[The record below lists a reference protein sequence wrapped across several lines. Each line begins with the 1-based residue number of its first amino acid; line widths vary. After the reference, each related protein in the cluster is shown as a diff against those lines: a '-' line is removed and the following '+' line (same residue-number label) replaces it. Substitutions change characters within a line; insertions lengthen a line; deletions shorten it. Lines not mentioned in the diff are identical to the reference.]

1 MRGSGVAHP
10 ALCLRRDKQAEDNPS
25 YAWDVP
31 RVRVPV
37 RSDAGD
43 STLSTAA
50 KFRKWT

>member
-1 MRGSGVAHP
+1 MAHP
-10 ALCLRRDKQAEDNPS
+10 ALCLCRDKQAEDNPS

-31 RVRVPV
+31 VPV

-43 STLSTAA
+43 GTLSTAA